1 MGSPARSRSG
11 DTAINSRVLCQ
22 LSYGGMNP
30 HKVAALPERF
40 AARVSVQDD
49 GCWIWTGAKASNGYG
64 SIGYESRTHSTHRL
78 AYTLLV
84 GPVPEGLQLDHLC
97 RVKSCCNPAHLEP
110 VTNAENQA
118 RRSWP
123 TCKRGHAYSPENT
136 ARNSRGWR
144 YCRECENAR
153 RRTARSKAAG
163 FDFSDIF
170 EEFFPVA
177 SLPAERPQP

>member
-123 TCKRGHAYSPENT
+123 TCKPGGLPAARPRGSTSPT
-136 ARNSRGWR
+136 SSR
-144 YCRECENAR
+144 
-153 RRTARSKAAG
+153 S
-163 FDFSDIF
+163 SS
-170 EEFFPVA
+170 P
-177 SLPAERPQP
+177 SLPFLLRGRSRDPRPTSS